1 VGLEGALLEGVGDG
15 VEGADEAG
23 DGGGEGGT
31 VLTRP
36 STGAAGIG
44 RCGSSDDGNGR

>member
-1 VGLEGALLEGVGDG
+1 MGDG

-23 DGGGEGGT
+23 DEGGEGCDAGT

-36 STGAAGIG
+36 RTGAAGIG
-44 RCGSSDDGNGR
+44 RCGRSEDGKGR

>member
-1 VGLEGALLEGVGDG
+1 VDFEDALGGVGDG

-23 DGGGEGGT
+23 EQGGEGGI

-36 STGAAGIG
+36 NTGAAGIG
-44 RCGSSDDGNGR
+44 RCGRSEDGKGR